1 MPAPAREWLYSIAAA
16 KDRLYFTEANQKG
29 LFEWAPRRGFQRV
42 ADLSL
47 VSGFEVPTAVSAEG
61 TILVADFG
69 LLRGP
74 TVGDGTESIYQ
85 VTPSGNVRVWA
96 SGFSKILGLNVYR
109 GALYVLESA
118 SGGVFAPGSG
128 RVVGVGGM
136 GHAPR
141 SEIILSGL
149 YFPTA
154 MTIGPDAAL
163 YVANRGFGAAPGTG
177 EVLRVPL

>member
-16 KDRLYFTEANQKG
+16 KDRLYFTEDNQKG

-74 TVGDGTESIYQ
+74 TVGAGTESI
-85 VTPSGNVRVWA
+85 
-96 SGFSKILGLNVYR
+96 
-109 GALYVLESA
+109 
-118 SGGVFAPGSG
+118 
-128 RVVGVGGM
+128 
-136 GHAPR
+136 
-141 SEIILSGL
+141 
-149 YFPTA
+149 
-154 MTIGPDAAL
+154 
-163 YVANRGFGAAPGTG
+163 
-177 EVLRVPL
+177 